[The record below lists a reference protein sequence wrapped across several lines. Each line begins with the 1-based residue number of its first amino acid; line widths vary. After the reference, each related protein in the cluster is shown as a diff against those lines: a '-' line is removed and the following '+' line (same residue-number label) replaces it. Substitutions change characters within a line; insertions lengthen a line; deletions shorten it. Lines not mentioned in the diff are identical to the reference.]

1 MLSAPTSTAPA
12 ASIRSISVASR
23 FAAARSR
30 LIFEPARVGN
40 PCTSNRF
47 LTAKGTPASG
57 PALFPAAM
65 AASMLRALARARSAV
80 TSVKAFK
87 TGLCLA
93 IRASAASTT
102 PSADNL
108 RLATP
113 CAISAEVSP
122 SLSAVMVSSGCK
134 DTGGL
139 GFVGQCEFIHQP
151 RQPQRYLEIGFDRR
165 LPGILDRQCQRPG
178 DGFDVVIKRIG
189 CACRQISLHSDLVIV
204 RLDRTIQ

>member
-12 ASIRSISVASR
+12 ASIRSTNVASR
-23 FAAARSR
+23 FEALRSR

-57 PALFPAAM
+57 PALLPAAM

-87 TGLCLA
+87 VGLCLA
-93 IRASAASTT
+93 IRASAASVT

-122 SLSAVMVSSGCK
+122 PLSAVMMSSGCK

-139 GFVGQCEFIHQP
+139 GFVRQREFIHQP
-151 RQPQRYLEIGFDRR
+151 RQPQRYLEIGLDRR
-165 LPGILDRQCQRPG
+165 LPDIFDRQRQRFRG
-178 DGFDVVIKRIG
+178 GVDVLIE
-189 CACRQISLHSDLVIV
+189 
-204 RLDRTIQ
+204 